1 MNARGADWPK
11 GGGVRG
17 KGLGGG
23 GRGAEQVEKGK
34 EGAGASEK
42 WRIATMK
49 SSTQTLINSHVS
61 TI

>member
-1 MNARGADWPK
+1 MNARGAEWPE

-42 WRIATMK
+42 WRIATVN
-49 SSTQTLINSHVS
+49 STSQTLIDSHVS